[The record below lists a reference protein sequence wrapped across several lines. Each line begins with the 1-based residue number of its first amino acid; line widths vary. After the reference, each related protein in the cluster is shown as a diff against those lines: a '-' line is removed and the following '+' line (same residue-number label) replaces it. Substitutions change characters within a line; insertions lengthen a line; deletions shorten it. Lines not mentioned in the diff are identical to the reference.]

1 MLIENPVVYH
11 FLKMSEFTTFIE
23 AEEWLLI
30 GNCTKISRHDWA

>member
-23 AEEWLLI
+23 AELLLI
-30 GNCTKISRHDWA
+30 GNCTKISRHD